1 VSNVRTTAAEAC
13 APAGQAGRGAGRV
26 AGRRHRGRGA
36 VEVTITDTGCGI
48 PADRVARIWEPYVTS
63 KPGGTGL
70 GLAIVRQTIAAH
82 NGEVAAESTPGR
94 GTTIRLVMPAD
105 GAPVREPALAT

>member
-1 VSNVRTTAAEAC
+1 VT
-13 APAGQAGRGAGRV
+13 V
-26 AGRRHRGRGA
+26 A
-36 VEVTITDTGCGI
+36 DTGCGI
-48 PADRVARIWEPYVTS
+48 PADRISRIWDPYVTS

-94 GTTIRLVMPAD
+94 GTKIRLILPAD
-105 GAPVREPALAT
+105 VARVPEPALSE